1 MVQIESGT
9 QSRLGSGRDPMNWVL
24 FTDVLGAVRRGLPP
38 GRRSRPLSRQLSD
51 GQTAEASR
59 NCVCVCVCWVGGVR
73 LGVGS
78 EEGTRAER
86 MGEEECSE
94 EDILLYQGATAPLP
108 NGIPTYTVQILNACP
123 TGCSVADIHV
133 RCGWFSSARLIN
145 PLVFRRLRFDDC
157 LVNDGAA
164 LASGESLSFQYANTY
179 RHPLSVS
186 SVACR

>member
-1 MVQIESGT
+1 
-9 QSRLGSGRDPMNWVL
+9 
-24 FTDVLGAVRRGLPP
+24 
-38 GRRSRPLSRQLSD
+38 
-51 GQTAEASR
+51 
-59 NCVCVCVCWVGGVR
+59 
-73 LGVGS
+73 
-78 EEGTRAER
+78 